1 LDIHIKWNNDS
12 QSILLPVN
20 PESFILSD
28 SMINTSVNIHNLG
41 EINLKGK
48 RGLQGITLESF
59 FPGQPYNFA
68 KGTFQ
73 DPYGYYVK
81 NLKKLMEDN
90 TTVHLIITETEIN
103 GFFTIESFN
112 YGHEERNKDVAYS
125 LGLKEY
131 REIGS
136 TSAGSSKSGKRV
148 TKSKKATTV
157 TWKKGDTWQ
166 KLTKQILGSS
176 ATWKTQKKNNKK
188 VISKAKK
195 KNKGK
200 KENVALIG
208 YKVVIKP

>member
-1 LDIHIKWNNDS
+1 MDIHIKWNNDANG
-12 QSILLPVN
+12 IMLPVN

-28 SMINTSVNIHNLG
+28 SMMNTSVNIHNLG

-59 FPGQPYNFA
+59 FPGQPYSFA
-68 KGTFQ
+68 KGVFQ
-73 DPYGYYVK
+73 DPYNFYVK
-81 NLKKLMEDN
+81 QLVKLMEDN
-90 TTVHLIITETEIN
+90 TTVHLVITETEIN

-112 YGHEERNKDVAYS
+112 YGHEERNKDVAYT
-125 LGLKEY
+125 LGLKEF

-136 TSAGSSKSGKRV
+136 TSAGAASGKRV

-166 KLTKQILGSS
+166 KLTKKILGSS
-176 ATWKTQKKNNKK
+176 SSWKTQKKNNKK
-188 VISKAKK
+188 VIAKAKK

-208 YKVVIKP
+208 FKVVIKP